1 MSALLYYVTIYRYL
15 WWSYMRFWWLSDCNC
30 SAPLRA
36 RACCK
41 VRTERTRPGLAT
53 SERVVLGRSQ
63 TKKSK
68 SKVAEQ
74 HERAR
79 SRVIE
84 KFERASFDAK
94 FDAAA
99 FERVADK

>member
-1 MSALLYYVTIYRYL
+1 
-15 WWSYMRFWWLSDCNC
+15 MRFWWLSDCNC
-30 SAPLRA
+30 SVPLRA
-36 RACCK
+36 RACCG

-53 SERVVLGRSQ
+53 SIGVEFGRSQ
-63 TKKSK
+63 TKKSI

-84 KFERASFDAK
+84 KFKRASFDAK
-94 FDAAA
+94 FNAAEWICA
-99 FERVADK
+99 ADKKG

>member
-1 MSALLYYVTIYRYL
+1 
-15 WWSYMRFWWLSDCNC
+15 MRFWWLSDCNC

-36 RACCK
+36 RACCG

-53 SERVVLGRSQ
+53 SIGAEFGRSQ
-63 TKKSK
+63 TKKSI

-84 KFERASFDAK
+84 KFKRASFDAK
-94 FDAAA
+94 FNAAEWNCA
-99 FERVADK
+99 ADKKG

>member
-1 MSALLYYVTIYRYL
+1 
-15 WWSYMRFWWLSDCNC
+15 MRFWWLSDCNC

-36 RACCK
+36 RACCG
-41 VRTERTRPGLAT
+41 VRTERARPGLAT
-53 SERVVLGRSQ
+53 SIGDQFGRGQ
-63 TKKSK
+63 TKKSV

-79 SRVIE
+79 SRIIK

-99 FERVADK
+99 RERAADKKG

>member
-1 MSALLYYVTIYRYL
+1 
-15 WWSYMRFWWLSDCNC
+15 MRFYWLSDCNC

-36 RACCK
+36 RACCG

-53 SERVVLGRSQ
+53 SERVVPGRGQ
-63 TKKSK
+63 TKKSV
-68 SKVAEQ
+68 SKVAKQ

-84 KFERASFDAK
+84 KFKRASFDAK

-99 FERVADK
+99 WERAADKKG

>member
-1 MSALLYYVTIYRYL
+1 
-15 WWSYMRFWWLSDCNC
+15 MRFWWLSDCNC
-30 SAPLRA
+30 SVPLYA
-36 RACCK
+36 RACCG
-41 VRTERTRPGLAT
+41 VRTQRPRSGLAT

-63 TKKSK
+63 IKKSV

-84 KFERASFDAK
+84 KFKRASFHAK
-94 FDAAA
+94 FDAAEW
-99 FERVADK
+99 ERAANKKG

>member
-1 MSALLYYVTIYRYL
+1 
-15 WWSYMRFWWLSDCNC
+15 MRFWWLSDCNC

-36 RACCK
+36 RACCG
-41 VRTERTRPGLAT
+41 VRTKRTRPGLAT
-53 SERVVLGRSQ
+53 SIRVEFGCSQ

-79 SRVIE
+79 SGVIK
-84 KFERASFDAK
+84 KFERASFNAK
-94 FDAAA
+94 FDAATIKREA
-99 FERVADK
+99 NKEG

>member
-1 MSALLYYVTIYRYL
+1 
-15 WWSYMRFWWLSDCNC
+15 MRFWWLSDCSC

-36 RACCK
+36 RACCG
-41 VRTERTRPGLAT
+41 VRKSNTRPGLAT
-53 SERVVLGRSQ
+53 SERIVSGRSQ
-63 TKKSK
+63 IKKSQ

-99 FERVADK
+99 WQRATDKKG

>member
-1 MSALLYYVTIYRYL
+1 
-15 WWSYMRFWWLSDCNC
+15 MRFWWLSDCNC
-30 SAPLRA
+30 SAPLHA
-36 RACCK
+36 RACCG
-41 VRTERTRPGLAT
+41 VRTSDARPGLAT
-53 SERVVLGRSQ
+53 SERIEFGRSQ
-63 TKKSK
+63 TKKSV

-79 SRVIE
+79 SRVIK

-99 FERVADK
+99 WQRAADKKG